1 MQKDK
6 AVIQLHKPDVSEFMF
21 FFLCGVVISVPLT
34 LFIYQYTDALLFGLN
49 PFTTALIART
59 FFAPFIEEF
68 AKAYPLFYR
77 HGETERSIFNI
88 ALSVGIGFAIVELA
102 TYVSALGAPITD
114 RLPGLFFH
122 PTSTSITAYGV
133 AIKRPLPYYLMAVF
147 LHFSYNFLVLSSP
160 YGLLGALFVMILTV
174 LASWQLR
181 SRTKEKI
188 VI

>member
-6 AVIQLHKPDVSEFMF
+6 AVIQLHKPDASEMVF

-34 LFIYQYTDALLFGLN
+34 LFIYQYADTLLVGLD
-49 PFTTALIART
+49 PFTATLIART
-59 FFAPFIEEF
+59 IFAPFVEEF
-68 AKAYPLFYR
+68 TKAYPLFYR

-88 ALSVGIGFAIVELA
+88 ALSVGMGFAIVELA
-102 TYVSALGAPITD
+102 TYVSAVGAPVTD

-122 PTSTSITAYGV
+122 PASTSITAYGI
-133 AIKRPLPYYLMAVF
+133 ATKRPLPYYLVAVF
-147 LHFSYNFLVLSSP
+147 FHFSYNYLVLASSF
-160 YGLLGALFVMILTV
+160 GFLIALFVMAMTV
-174 LASWQLR
+174 FTSWQLR